1 MSVKRMIT
9 IKLLLNS
16 VDFFLSPFVN
26 NTCQNMK
33 IKQICHMY
41 KTFAF
46 YQSCCMQEFKKLYQ
60 VKRYYKTD
68 SLLSRAWPPIF
79 WWLAFQRPP
88 TWALCPTGPEVQ
100 PPPRPFLILNYQ
112 ITFWFASL
120 PTFLLMLLLNDLVVR
135 AITYDSTPVYFLI
148 LTSGSTCDYHS
159 QAR

>member
-33 IKQICHMY
+33 IKQICQMY
-41 KTFAF
+41 KTFVF
-46 YQSCCMQEFKKLYQ
+46 YQPCCIHEIQQLYPI
-60 VKRYYKTD
+60 KTLWNSY

-100 PPPRPFLILNYQ
+100 PPPRPFLILKDWM
-112 ITFWFASL
+112 TSWSASL
-120 PTFLLMLLLNDLVVR
+120 PTFLLMLSLNYLVVR
-135 AITYDSTPVYFLI
+135 AITYDMSTPVSFLI
-148 LTSGSTCDYHS
+148 LTSGSTCDYH
-159 QAR
+159 